1 MNKKI
6 LELLLVVG
14 IVLVGVML
22 FNKVE
27 FNKNSKATNEFID
40 KIISKAEVYAIEHID
55 EYPEFKNPND
65 SISFTVSKLIDE
77 GYLNEDINNPLKK
90 EFNDIIVKLTIE
102 SDLTIN
108 YQVIY

>member
-6 LELLLVVG
+6 FELLLVVG
-14 IVLVGVML
+14 IILVGVMI

-27 FNKNSKATNEFID
+27 LNKNSKATNEFID
-40 KIISKAEVYAIEHID
+40 KVISSAEVYVSKHIN

-102 SDLTIN
+102 S
-108 YQVIY
+108 